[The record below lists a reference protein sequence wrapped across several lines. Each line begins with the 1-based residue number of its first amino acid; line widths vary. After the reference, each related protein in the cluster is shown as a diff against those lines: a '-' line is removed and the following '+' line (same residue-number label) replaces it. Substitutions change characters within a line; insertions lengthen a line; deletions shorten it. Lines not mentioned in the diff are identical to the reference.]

1 MKKYVWAEKT
11 IMVRAGA
18 FLLFALLLIGMLS
31 AAALAQKTGVPSG
44 YASEE
49 ALYAHAVS
57 YSEDGGAWLKWQSA
71 HTEDFQEE
79 NPQI

>member
-1 MKKYVWAEKT
+1 
-11 IMVRAGA
+11 MVRAGA

-31 AAALAQKTGVPSG
+31 AAALAQETGVPSG

-57 YSEDGGAWLKWQSA
+57 YSEDGEAWLK
-71 HTEDFQEE
+71 
-79 NPQI
+79 